1 MCCIANLFD
10 TNIRELDAKKTYF
23 LPWMLRQCQSLEK
36 CNFLFKKIWCAWGW
50 TLAENQ
56 KHWISGS
63 QNYLLL
69 TRKVQQ
75 QFFNQW
81 ILLYSLGKAKESSNL
96 SQSWLPFHLEVS
108 LTRAKRAKF
117 NWAGEVWRRSSEVV
131 EKAIEITIQS
141 MQIWNSAALLV
152 LIML

>member
-108 LTRAKRAKF
+108 LTQAKRAKF
-117 NWAGEVWRRSSEVV
+117 SWAGGEGGGGSLEAEFRSSR
-131 EKAIEITIQS
+131 KS
-141 MQIWNSAALLV
+141 NRN
-152 LIML
+152 

>member
-1 MCCIANLFD
+1 ML
-10 TNIRELDAKKTYF
+10 KKHFF
-23 LPWMLRQCQSLEK
+23 LSWILRQCQSLEK
-36 CNFLFKKIWCAWGW
+36 SNFLFKKIWCTCGW

-56 KHWISGS
+56 NHWISGS
-63 QNYLLL
+63 QNYLVL

-81 ILLYSLGKAKESSNL
+81 MLLYSLGKAKESSNL
-96 SQSWLPFHLEVS
+96 FQSWLPFHLEVS

-117 NWAGEVWRRSSEVV
+117 SWVGGEGGAGGVWRQSSEVV

-152 LIML
+152 LIMF